1 MSSGEA
7 NESTP
12 RGYIAAINAATGAQA
27 AYTHYH
33 PPIHHPLA
41 DHPKSMGA
49 WVVGF
54 TFTFYFWGEKKW
66 SKQSKKEMGRQK

>member
-27 AYTHYH
+27 TYTHSPTH
-33 PPIHHPLA
+33 LSTQATTHWLT
-41 DHPKSMGA
+41 SA

-66 SKQSKKEMGRQK
+66 PKQSKKEMGRQK